1 LRHLNFS
8 LCLNPKKKWGF
19 YFGTI
24 KENLISLPDN
34 LLKEVDSIVAMEKIN
49 RSEFVREAMKLYIR
63 EKRRIEMRDKLKKGY
78 QQMAEINIKLA
89 EICLKQIMINS
100 KNMRKVSGSWKRVV
114 IKRGDIFY
122 ADLSPVIG
130 SEQGGI
136 RPVLIVQ
143 NDIGNKYSPTVIA
156 SAITSQI
163 NKAKLP
169 THIELS
175 AKEYGLPKDSVVLLE
190 QIRTID
196 KKRLREK

>member
-1 LRHLNFS
+1 
-8 LCLNPKKKWGF
+8 
-19 YFGTI
+19 
-24 KENLISLPDN
+24 
-34 LLKEVDSIVAMEKIN
+34 M
-49 RSEFVREAMKLYIR
+49 
-63 EKRRIEMRDKLKKGY
+63 
-78 QQMAEINIKLA
+78 
-89 EICLKQIMINS
+89 
-100 KNMRKVSGSWKRVV
+100 V

-196 KKRLREK
+196 KRDSERK